1 MLSTI
6 REKIQGIFATV
17 IIAMI
22 VIPFALWGVNQY
34 FEGDSKV
41 TVAEVNGT
49 EISHDDLQRQLD
61 RYRGRVNPK
70 MLETPFFKQQILN
83 QMIQRILLQQ
93 AVQNGGYGV
102 SREQLGALI
111 RAMPEFQVDG
121 TFNSARYEDLLRRS
135 GQTYQ
140 GFEDSMRHQK
150 MLDQLISGLK
160 GSGFVTKQDED
171 RVLALAQQRRRIAV
185 VTVSVDQLENGIK
198 VSEKD
203 LEDYYQAHQDQYRV
217 PEQVRIAYIEL
228 SAKSVAATIK
238 PTEADLKATYESEKS
253 RFMTPPERRVSHIL
267 IPLSDSASPA
277 DVQKALKKAQDIA
290 RQAKAGANFASLARK
305 YSGDSST
312 ASRGGDLGTL
322 SPGLLPKNLE
332 AAIETLKQGGVT
344 APIRTRFGYHVAKV
358 TQYKAGK
365 VKSYAQVRQQ
375 LIALVKKEKGT
386 RRYYDEVEKFNNI
399 VYEQSDSLEPAAKA
413 LGLKVHT
420 SDWFARTGGKGIT
433 ANPKVTGAAFSS
445 DVLLDKHNSDS
456 LEIGKDSL
464 LALRVVD
471 HKAATVKPFASVR
484 KEIVANLRKDRA
496 QQEATRLGSEILT
509 RARKSGSLE
518 QAARGVAAARY
529 HKPVVLTRYDTKAT
543 DPAVLQAA
551 FAAPRPRD
559 KKESLV
565 NASLKDKGYAVIAVT
580 AVMDGKASD
589 LDKKK
594 AKELQNALQA
604 RRGDDYFNDFIS
616 GLRKQAKIE
625 IHEKAL

>member
-6 REKIQGIFATV
+6 REKIQGLFATV

-93 AVQNGGYGV
+93 AVQDGGYGV

-121 TFNSARYEDLLRRS
+121 TFNSTRYEDLLRRS

-140 GFEDSMRHQK
+140 SFEDSMRQQK

-160 GSGFVTKQDED
+160 SSGFVTKQDED

-185 VTVSVDQLENGIK
+185 VTVSVDQLEHGIK

-203 LEDYYQAHQDQYRV
+203 LKDYYQAHQDQYRV

-228 SAKSVAATIK
+228 SAKSVADTIK

-253 RFMTPPERRVSHIL
+253 RFMTPAKRRVSHIL

-322 SPGLLPKNLE
+322 SSGLLPKNLE
-332 AAIETLKQGGVT
+332 TAIETLKQGGVT
-344 APIRTRFGYHVAKV
+344 APIRTKFGYHVAKV
-358 TQYKAGK
+358 TQYKPGK
-365 VKSYAQVRQQ
+365 VKSYAQVRKQ

-413 LGLKVHT
+413 LGLKVRT
-420 SDWFARTGGKGIT
+420 SDWFARTGGKGIA
-433 ANPKVTGAAFSS
+433 ANPKVAGAAFSP

-464 LALRVVD
+464 LALRVID

-484 KEIVANLRKDRA
+484 KEIVANLKKDRA
-496 QQEATRLGSEILT
+496 QQEATRLGTEILT
-509 RARKSGSLE
+509 SARESGSLE

-565 NASLKDKGYAVIAVT
+565 NASLKDKGYAVIGVT

-594 AKELQNALQA
+594 AKELHDKLQA
-604 RRGDDYFNDFIS
+604 RRGDDYFNDFIN